1 MKILNV
7 LINYLK
13 LCRQDVAIGTFIMYL
28 TGVLLAKNSLNP
40 FDFLGAFLVSYVSF
54 NFIYSYNQYA
64 DYKIDKI
71 NKPERPIPSGKI
83 SPKNALIYSTFL
95 GIFSVI
101 YPFLISDN
109 LLTFSIL
116 LYFPL
121 FGFLYSFRKIY
132 LKKIPFFASILTSTG
147 IFLSIYSGY
156 TQNMDFFNF
165 KREFVMI
172 WIMLTI
178 VILFKDFEDFEGDT
192 ANNVNN
198 IHKYISYNRLSTVFF
213 AGLTVNFGILYY
225 FTFPVITFY
234 IFAVANLLLGII
246 IVIGLFK
253 DSFKHKTYF
262 YLTKFLVIG
271 ILSYFLFLFTKSF

>member
-1 MKILNV
+1 
-7 LINYLK
+7 
-13 LCRQDVAIGTFIMYL
+13 
-28 TGVLLAKNSLNP
+28 
-40 FDFLGAFLVSYVSF
+40 
-54 NFIYSYNQYA
+54 
-64 DYKIDKI
+64 
-71 NKPERPIPSGKI
+71 
-83 SPKNALIYSTFL
+83 
-95 GIFSVI
+95 
-101 YPFLISDN
+101 
-109 LLTFSIL
+109 
-116 LYFPL
+116 
-121 FGFLYSFRKIY
+121 
-132 LKKIPFFASILTSTG
+132 
-147 IFLSIYSGY
+147 
-156 TQNMDFFNF
+156 MDFFNF

-234 IFAVANLLLGII
+234 IFTVANFLLGII

-262 YLTKFLVIG
+262 YLTKFLVLG
-271 ILSYFLFLFTKSF
+271 ILFYFISILFHSI